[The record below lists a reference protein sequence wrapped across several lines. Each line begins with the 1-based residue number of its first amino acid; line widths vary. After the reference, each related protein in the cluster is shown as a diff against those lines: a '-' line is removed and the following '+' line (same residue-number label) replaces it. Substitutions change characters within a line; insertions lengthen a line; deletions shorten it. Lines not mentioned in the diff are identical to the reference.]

1 MKSGSVARAIGA
13 LLLAL
18 LAACAQPPRSAPP
31 AAPAAIP
38 FQTEV
43 DATGPRPWTHDRF
56 ARGDGYFR
64 FAVIGDRT
72 GAHRAGVFEAAL
84 ERLTWLQPE
93 FVVGVGNLIEG
104 YSEDPTVLQRQWSEV
119 HGQIDRL
126 PMPFFLTVGN
136 HDVGNATMLD
146 DWLRRHGRTYYHF
159 VYDDALFLVLDT
171 EDPPQLLDRAAL
183 DSAALDSG
191 ALDGLARTQ
200 APARLPAAISSRQI
214 AWLETVLQRYREVR
228 WTFVFM
234 HKPAWLGAGDEF
246 NAIEDLLAGRRYTVF
261 AGHGHVYQH
270 SVRHGQDYIRLGPAG
285 AGTPAPE
292 GVDQVTLVTMTP
304 AEPRIANIT
313 LPGVFPK
320 EGPAPPR

>member
-1 MKSGSVARAIGA
+1 MKSGSVARAIGV

-18 LAACAQPPRSAPP
+18 LAACAQPPRPAPP

-38 FQTEV
+38 FNTDVEI
-43 DATGPRPWTHDRF
+43 TGPRPWTHDGF

-84 ERLTWLQPE
+84 ERLVWLQPE
-93 FVVGVGNLIEG
+93 FVVSVGDLIEG
-104 YSEDPTVLQRQWSEV
+104 YSEDPATLQRQWSEV
-119 HGQIDRL
+119 RGQIDRL

-159 VYDDALFLVLDT
+159 VYGDVLFLVLDT

-183 DSAALDSG
+183 DSAHG
-191 ALDGLARTQ
+191 GLARSR
-200 APARLPAAISSRQI
+200 APARLPAAISSRQL
-214 AWLETVLQRYREVR
+214 AWAQIVLQRYREVR
-228 WTFVFM
+228 WTFVFL
-234 HKPAWLGAGDEF
+234 HKPAWLEAGDGF
-246 NAIEDLLAGRRYTVF
+246 NAIEALLAGRRYTVF

-270 SVRHGQDYIRLGPAG
+270 NVRHGQDYIRLGPAG
-285 AGTPAPE
+285 AGIPAPDS
-292 GVDQVTLVTMTP
+292 VDQVTLVTMTP
-304 AEPRIANIT
+304 TEPHIANIA
-313 LPGVFPK
+313 LPGVFPT
-320 EGPAPPR
+320 EGPAPAQ

>member
-18 LAACAQPPRSAPP
+18 LAACTQPPRLAAPT
-31 AAPAAIP
+31 APAAIP
-38 FQTEV
+38 FQIDV
-43 DATGPRPWTHDRF
+43 DAAGPRPWTHDRF

-93 FVVGVGNLIEG
+93 FVVSVGNLIEG
-104 YSEDPTVLQRQWSEV
+104 YSEDPAVLQRQWSEV
-119 HGQIDRL
+119 HGLIDRL

-159 VYDDALFLVLDT
+159 VYGDVLFLVLDT
-171 EDPPQLLDRAAL
+171 EDPPQLLDRAAF
-183 DSAALDSG
+183 DSAAR
-191 ALDGLARTQ
+191 DGLRVS
-200 APARLPAAISSRQI
+200 ARLPAAISSRQI
-214 AWLETVLQRYREVR
+214 AWVETVLQRYRDVR

-234 HKPAWLGAGDEF
+234 HKPAWLDAGDEF

-261 AGHGHVYQH
+261 AGHGHVYRH
-270 SVRHGQDYIRLGPAG
+270 GVRHGQDYIRLGPAG
-285 AGTPAPE
+285 AGTPAPD
-292 GVDQVTLVTMTP
+292 GVDQVMLVTMTT
-304 AEPRIANIT
+304 AGPRFANIA

-320 EGPAPPR
+320 EGPAPAR